1 MRIAIPHSIGKDEA
15 RRRIRERSG
24 EITNFVPGFAS
35 VSTAWQGEDRM
46 NLTVGAMGQEMT
58 GAIEVGESEVA
69 FTVELPAP
77 LSFVEPMIRSQIEA
91 KGRKLLS

>member
-1 MRIAIPHSIGKDEA
+1 MRIAVPHSLGKDEA
-15 RRRIRERSG
+15 RRRVRERSG
-24 EITNFVPGFAS
+24 EIANFVPGFAS
-35 VSTAWQGEDRM
+35 VSTAWAGEDTM

-58 GAIEVGESEVA
+58 GTIEVGENDVA
-69 FTVELPAP
+69 FTVELPAA